1 MIFKNILVLRIA
13 GLSIVIDVRD
23 SQIILTVP
31 CCHKPF
37 IVEEPIPLLEGSM
50 GDVMIL
56 KVRDQNQFSIK
67 KIGKPIVRSEI
78 WELWAKEGGGH
89 IFISPRQIPQKQV
102 CIDPGYHNGEIYVD
116 FSNNKGSNFYPLNSI
131 DIRIMVNW
139 LATKGDLIL
148 HASGMVVDDLG
159 YCFIGDSGAGKSTI
173 IHALAEEEGVKVLG
187 EDQVILRYLDGA
199 FWIFGTPWHEHPQ
212 YVSPDGARLQKIF
225 FLNRGIN
232 ETTKPMEPSAGVN
245 RILQTAF
252 LPYYLPDKIGK
263 IMDRLGSL
271 AEAVPFFELHYK
283 LGFPILP
290 NILEK

>member
-1 MIFKNILVLRIA
+1 MDQNIELRIA
-13 GLSIVIDVRD
+13 ELSIILEARD
-23 SQIILTVP
+23 SQINLTVP
-31 CCHKPF
+31 CCHEPF
-37 IVEEPIPLLEGSM
+37 VVINGPNPKLEESK
-50 GDVMIL
+50 DKIL
-56 KVRDQNQFSIK
+56 ILQVRDQEQFQFK
-67 KIGKPIVRSEI
+67 KTGSPIVESKV
-78 WELWAKEGGGH
+78 WELWEQEGGGYV
-89 IFISPRQIPQKQV
+89 FISPKQV
-102 CIDPGYHNGEIYVD
+102 PPKKICIDPSFHCGEIFGD
-116 FSNNKGSNFYPLNSI
+116 FSSCVETHFYPLSSI

-148 HASGMVVDDLG
+148 HASGMIVDDRG

-199 FWIFGTPWHEHPQ
+199 FWIFGTPWHENPE

-225 FLNRGIN
+225 ILNRGIN
-232 ETTKPMEPSAGVN
+232 ETTKPMEPSSGVN
-245 RILQTAF
+245 KILQTAF

-263 IMDRLGSL
+263 IIDRLGSL
-271 AEAVPFFELHYK
+271 AEAVPFFELHYR